1 MIEKKFFGFP
11 FHYGDTPSNE
21 GDRLSDKVV
30 TVVQTKKFQNICS
43 ALFSAVLVLGGQAR
57 VSNAIP
63 PEAGEHIANAADAA
77 VNAGQVADLAP
88 NIGGRVAGGVANA
101 AGPLPLANQNPVPV
115 KDLPIAKAP
124 GLPGYA
130 GGPPVPGPPPVY
142 MPLGRPITPVA
153 RTTNSILFTSSLA
166 WICVN
171 AYWGNPVALA
181 GCSVMVAAWFGN
193 VLGVSF
199 GK

>member
-1 MIEKKFFGFP
+1 MIEKKNFGFP

-21 GDRLSDKVV
+21 GDRLSDKVI

-43 ALFSAVLVLGGQAR
+43 ALFSAVLVIGGQAR

-77 VNAGQVADLAP
+77 VNAGKVADLAP
-88 NIGGRVAGGVANA
+88 NIEGRVAGGVANA

-115 KDLPIAKAP
+115 KDLPIATTP
-124 GLPGYA
+124 GLPGQA
-130 GGPPVPGPPPVY
+130 AGPPLPGHPPVH
-142 MPLGRPITPVA
+142 MPLGRPITIA
-153 RTTNSILFTSSLA
+153 GRTTNTLLYTGSLA

-171 AYWGNPVALA
+171 AYWGDPVAIV
-181 GCSVMVAAWFGN
+181 GCSAMVAAWFIN
-193 VLGVSF
+193 VLGISL
-199 GK
+199 K